1 MKSSQILRHARELL
15 IADTIEFVCIAIAHV
30 RGTLVAQ
37 TTSPVKC
44 SILRLKAMDLIIE
57 VRRRIHPH
65 MLVNT
70 WIQHNV
76 KVPVAEITDER
87 LKQYRIDWVTSLIE
101 EYESIGD

>member
-15 IADTIEFVCIAIAHV
+15 IADTMEYVCIAITQV
-30 RGTLVAQ
+30 RDTLVAQ
-37 TTSPVKC
+37 ITSPVKC
-44 SILRLKAMDLIIE
+44 SILRLKAMDLILE

-65 MLVNT
+65 ILVNT

-76 KVPVAEITDER
+76 KPPIEELTDER
-87 LKQYRIDWVTSLIE
+87 LKQYRIDWVTSMIE

>member
-1 MKSSQILRHARELL
+1 MKSSQILRQARELL
-15 IADTIEFVCIAIAHV
+15 IADTAGYVCTAIAHV
-30 RGTLVAQ
+30 RDTLVAQ
-37 TTSPVKC
+37 ITSPVKC
-44 SILRLKAMDLIIE
+44 SITRLKAMDLILE

-65 MLVNT
+65 ILVNT

-76 KVPVAEITDER
+76 KLPVEEITDER